1 MCFFEKNKEDS
12 PVNLNRERV
21 KFFHQL
27 FSFKLWRSFFA
38 LPQKSRIERGAFHTW
53 ATIHTP
59 CWVHKFK
66 LNSSVCSFPIIWDI
80 YDCLHESYIFRLFV
94 HSCFST
100 KDTYMWVRN
109 TRCNLAP
116 QCWCIHIYI
125 YIPLKIAEINFSVPH
140 SDWRRKILPASP

>member
-1 MCFFEKNKEDS
+1 MKKILLLTLTEKE
-12 PVNLNRERV
+12 LNS
-21 KFFHQL
+21 FSHQL

-38 LPQKSRIERGAFHTW
+38 LPQKSRIERRAFHTW

-94 HSCFST
+94 HSFFST

-140 SDWRRKILPASP
+140 SDWRRKILPRDIEIIS